1 MPMYNLIKYSD
12 IYSDTSRSLRQFK
25 RNKVLANNANIE
37 NDQSQSFKYKTSL
50 VGKASS
56 HNNPK

>member
-1 MPMYNLIKYSD
+1 MPMYNLIKYSE

-37 NDQSQSFKYKTSL
+37 NDKSQSFKYKTSL
-50 VGKASS
+50 VGKTSN

>member
-12 IYSDTSRSLRQFK
+12 IYSDTSRSLRLFK

-37 NDQSQSFKYKTSL
+37 DDKSQSFKYKTSNY
-50 VGKASS
+50 
-56 HNNPK
+56 NNPK

>member
-1 MPMYNLIKYSD
+1 MPMYNLIKHSD

-25 RNKVLANNANIE
+25 RNKVLPNNANIE
-37 NDQSQSFKYKTSL
+37 NDKSQSFKYKTSL
-50 VGKASS
+50 VGKTSN